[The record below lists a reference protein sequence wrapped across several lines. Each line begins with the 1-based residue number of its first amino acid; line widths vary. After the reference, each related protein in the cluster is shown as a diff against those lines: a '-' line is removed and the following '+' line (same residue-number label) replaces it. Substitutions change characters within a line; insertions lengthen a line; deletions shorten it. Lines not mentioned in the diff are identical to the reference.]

1 MALATGAET
10 LFIPPTCVNY
20 VPVQAVLN
28 SRLHITSALSTG
40 TGNLLFAY
48 CLLTYYYM
56 VVPDSRAYI
65 GSDVLLRTCT
75 YTGALCYWYQVRY
88 VLVLVPVPARVT
100 LLLDYIIS

>member
-10 LFIPPTCVNY
+10 LFIPPTN

-28 SRLHITSALSTG
+28 SLLHMTSALRTG

-75 YTGALCYWYQVRY
+75 YTVALCY
-88 VLVLVPVPARVT
+88 
-100 LLLDYIIS
+100 